1 LAAPGRKGGGGGC
14 GLWAGEASKDKGKG
28 RRGLGF
34 LSEEEVGFNGP
45 PFSWE
50 QAEIISEKAPI

>member
-1 LAAPGRKGGGGGC
+1 
-14 GLWAGEASKDKGKG
+14 LWAGEASKDKGEG